1 MEERTDKG
9 HILKIEVDEDDLIEI
24 SDNDDEEETSEENVT
39 VQNDDR
45 LKDVKQEESEIN
57 DTNERED
64 SNDTIQPEKI
74 R

>member
-57 DTNERED
+57 DANERED

>member
-39 VQNDDR
+39 V
-45 LKDVKQEESEIN
+45 
-57 DTNERED
+57 
-64 SNDTIQPEKI
+64 
-74 R
+74 

>member
-39 VQNDDR
+39 VQNDGR